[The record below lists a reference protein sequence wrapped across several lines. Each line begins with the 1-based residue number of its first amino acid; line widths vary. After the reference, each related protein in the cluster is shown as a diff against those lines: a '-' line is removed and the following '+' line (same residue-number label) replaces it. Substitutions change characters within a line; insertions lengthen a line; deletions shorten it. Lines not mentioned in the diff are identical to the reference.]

1 MSRVQWRN
9 PSGPTPQVAML
20 SRCLISESGGRLA
33 PHRYRMFGWRLIVTC
48 VYLVPRGLFTCST
61 GRTFDSLVEIPDTS
75 LCISSSS
82 RLSQLLVV
90 RTMLMMWRE
99 SQLWIRQ
106 AHSHSHQSWLP
117 SVSGCRESVCHFI
130 LTTTVSQHNKKLLQP
145 EACEH
150 FSLLEGKTV
159 LLWVTYRAEWL
170 MRAKWPVILTH
181 SLASLTCLLLS
192 YISLFV
198 LAILT
203 VSVKVIQYFNYNFLL
218 LLS

>member
-33 PHRYRMFGWRLIVTC
+33 PHRYRMFGWRLIVTS

-99 SQLWIRQ
+99 YQPCSDRVIT
-106 AHSHSHQSWLP
+106 SHQSWLP
-117 SVSGCRESVCHFI
+117 TVSSCRESVCHFT

-150 FSLLEGKTV
+150 FLLEGKTV
-159 LLWVTYRAEWL
+159 LLWVTYRA
-170 MRAKWPVILTH
+170 A
-181 SLASLTCLLLS
+181 C
-192 YISLFV
+192 
-198 LAILT
+198 
-203 VSVKVIQYFNYNFLL
+203 
-218 LLS
+218 